1 MTQPEILRLCAI
13 IRETALAIHRYHR
26 HGHLEKIYENALA
39 HRLRKAGLD
48 VQQQHPL
55 QVFDEDGTLLGEFFA
70 DLLVAR
76 ELIVELKAC
85 RQLVDEHTAQV
96 LGYLRSS
103 RLEHALLINFGTP
116 VIQIK
121 KFILNEAFRAD

>member
-1 MTQPEILRLCAI
+1 MRV
-13 IRETALAIHRYHR
+13 
-26 HGHLEKIYENALA
+26 K
-39 HRLRKAGLD
+39 
-48 VQQQHPL
+48 QQHPL

-70 DLLVAR
+70 DLLVED

-103 RLEHALLINFGTP
+103 RLEHALLINFGAP
-116 VIQIK
+116 IIQIK
-121 KFILNEAFRAD
+121 KFILTDACGSDAD